1 MYEEKIATVSRQI
14 DSVQKAVAARQVKD
28 VAFVACGGS
37 LATLYPGKYIIERET
52 AAVRA
57 SLFNAAEWT
66 SAPPAWLGP
75 ESLVILN
82 SQSGTTP
89 ETVAAAELCRQRG
102 AMTVAFTAKP
112 GSALEQATEYV
123 VHYFDDPASPYPA
136 ALTIFPEVYQLAYAL
151 LDVWNETARLPEVH
165 QSMICLQETFDQ
177 AVSQYRPAAKAFAW
191 NYATE
196 PTIYTVSAGADA
208 CIGYVLTN
216 CLLMESLWKNSAAL
230 HAGEFF
236 HGAFEAIDDE
246 SAVIALVGLGKA
258 RGMEERAVKFLQRKT
273 KKLTVLDAAAIDLE
287 QYPSW
292 LREALAS
299 LVLNRLGA
307 LFCEE
312 TAFVMGHPLSS
323 RRYMGVEKY

>member
-14 DSVQKAVAARQVKD
+14 DSVQKAVATRQIKD

-37 LATLYPGKYIIERET
+37 LATLYPGNYTIERET

-75 ESLVILN
+75 ETPVILN

-151 LDVWNETARLPEVH
+151 LDVWNKTERLLEVRRA
-165 QSMICLQETFDQ
+165 MIGLQETFDC
-177 AVSQYRPAAKAFAW
+177 AVADFKPAARAFARR
-191 NYATE
+191 YSGE
-196 PTIYTVSAGADA
+196 GTIYTVSAGVDA
-208 CIGYVLTN
+208 CVGYVLTN

-236 HGAFEAIDDE
+236 HGALEAFDEE
-246 SAVIALVGLGKA
+246 SAVIALIGTGKD

-273 KKLTVLDAAAIDLE
+273 KKLTVLDAGAVDLE
-287 QYPSW
+287 QYPLW
-292 LREALAS
+292 LREGISA

-307 LFCEE
+307 LLCEE
-312 TAFVMGHPLSS
+312 LAHVMGHPLSS